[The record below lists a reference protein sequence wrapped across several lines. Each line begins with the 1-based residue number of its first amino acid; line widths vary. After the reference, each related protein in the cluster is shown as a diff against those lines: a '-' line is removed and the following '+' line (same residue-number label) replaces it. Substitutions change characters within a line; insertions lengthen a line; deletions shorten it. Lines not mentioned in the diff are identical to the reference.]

1 MLTSRFIIILFLE
14 IFVLRLTFLAKY
26 HPLIQLSFKEYNT
39 IYRHVVHCQTENKS
53 CHPST
58 NMISSFCRKI
68 FCLPFQFTAA
78 VDMSILDFFL
88 HENVAFHIFSQLRHY
103 QIIQAQ
109 KVKATMKS
117 LFDGH
122 WLNKVKIKILTI
134 VFIQLVTFYNRN

>member
-1 MLTSRFIIILFLE
+1 MYICTMFVIKFSRFPICSQRRLPNDNDDFRFTGNAVLTSRFIIILFLE

-26 HPLIQLSFKEYNT
+26 HPLIQLSFKDNIS

-88 HENVAFHIFSQLRHY
+88 HENVAFYHY
-103 QIIQAQ
+103 
-109 KVKATMKS
+109 S
-117 LFDGH
+117 
-122 WLNKVKIKILTI
+122 IL
-134 VFIQLVTFYNRN
+134 YPS